1 MRVRVILPCGRRK
14 AAYPCAAWRL
24 YQGAYFRAALGW
36 AQSVA
41 GRPDTY
47 ILSAKYG
54 LVTCD
59 TVLAPYDAKAGTDT
73 QQATPVSVAAQV
85 DALRLNGLDLVLVG
99 GLAYERLLSKAD
111 AKVHTLSAH
120 MGTPDT
126 RMGYQMGWL
135 TDNKGKLPGTLYDQ
149 LTRT

>member
-1 MRVRVILPCGRRK
+1 MRVILPCGRRK
-14 AAYPCAAWRL
+14 GPRPAPAWRL
-24 YQGAYFRAALGW
+24 YQGAYFKAALAW
-36 AQSVA
+36 AQSVTRRA
-41 GRPDTY
+41 DTY

-54 LVTCD
+54 LVTVD

-73 QQATPVSVAAQV
+73 QSATPDSVAVQV
-85 DALRLNGLDLVLVG
+85 KALRLSGADLVLVG

-111 AKVHTLSAH
+111 AKVHVLSAY

-135 TDNKGKLPGTLYDQ
+135 TANRGKLPDGLYEQ
-149 LTRT
+149 LIRTHR